1 MVLFLY
7 KNEAFLKNIV
17 TARKL
22 DRILEYILLREGIGL
37 SLLFVVSIAIILLF
51 VLFSLYYLITSKKE
65 VPRQSLLEE
74 EFDREE

>member
-1 MVLFLY
+1 M
-7 KNEAFLKNIV
+7 
-17 TARKL
+17 
-22 DRILEYILLREGIGL
+22 

-65 VPRQSLLEE
+65 VPHQSLLEE

>member
-1 MVLFLY
+1 M
-7 KNEAFLKNIV
+7 
-17 TARKL
+17 
-22 DRILEYILLREGIGL
+22 

-51 VLFSLYYLITSKKE
+51 VLFSLYYLITSKRE